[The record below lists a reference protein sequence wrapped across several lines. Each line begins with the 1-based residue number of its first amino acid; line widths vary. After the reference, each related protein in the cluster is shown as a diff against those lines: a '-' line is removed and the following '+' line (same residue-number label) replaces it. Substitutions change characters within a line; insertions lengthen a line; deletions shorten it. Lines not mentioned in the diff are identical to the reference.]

1 MNAEFTEKK
10 IVITTETVEGETVKT
25 ITPAKVRKG
34 LDTKAFVGAMICSST
49 GNSYLVLG
57 AHMRDDGKIG
67 MLDMLKDIILY
78 DPATGDLTIAPA
90 NNGSGQTTEPG
101 TT

>member
-10 IVITTETVEGETVKT
+10 IVITEVDGEKI

-34 LDTKAFVGAMICSST
+34 LDTRAFVGAMII
-49 GNSYLVLG
+49 GVNGASYLVLG
-57 AHMRDDGKIG
+57 ARPNDDGKIAL
-67 MLDMLKDIILY
+67 LDMLKDTILY

-90 NNGSGQTTEPG
+90 NNGSGQTT
-101 TT
+101 